1 MRWLSVLILFLAL
14 SVTAG
19 PLTFSDDD
27 RIAKADTAQQ
37 LLIGNITLEGNR
49 ITKDKIVLRELEFK
63 RGDTLSLGQLD
74 RTLTKSQQNLMN
86 RSLFNFVTIS
96 DSIRD
101 EFVDIKI
108 KMIERWY
115 IWPIPILQYA
125 DRNVNV
131 WWQNKDLS
139 RLNIGIDLKVDN
151 FRGRM
156 EKLNIIVQGGYDQ
169 TYAFKW
175 SIPYLTKSQ
184 VVGMSTYAGIRLN
197 HEVAY
202 QTTNNTIDYYKD
214 HKGYARQ
221 QLFSE
226 LAVSVRP
233 GYNFSHTFYVGFNH
247 INFADT
253 LLLLNPDYS
262 SGQTQYDYFE
272 LKYLYKHD
280 LRDYRPYP
288 LRGYYFDFYA
298 RKLGLGLIENSPDM
312 WSLMC
317 TFDHYLKLYKRWYFA
332 YNITAKFTNSGYQ
345 PYFLASAIGYEGITI
360 RGYELYVING
370 QQLGVFKSNFKF
382 EIIPQRV
389 YNIKWI
395 KTEKFGKIFYAL
407 YANVFFDGGY
417 AADRLFDG
425 NNKLNNQFLWG
436 TGLGVDIVSYY
447 DVVIR
452 LEASIN
458 KQGDRGFYVAFVAPI

>member
-1 MRWLSVLILFLAL
+1 MRWLFVLLIILAV
-14 SVTAG
+14 SVTAQ
-19 PLTFSDDD
+19 PLTLTASSSL
-27 RIAKADTAQQ
+27 AESDTAKK
-37 LLIGNITLEGNR
+37 LVIGHITLEGNR

-63 RGDTLSLGQLD
+63 SGDSLSLAQLN

-96 DSIRD
+96 DSVRN
-101 EFVDIKI
+101 ELVDIKI

-139 RLNIGIDLKVDN
+139 RLNIGIDLKVEN

-156 EKLNIIVQGGYDQ
+156 ERLNIIVQGGYDQ

-175 SIPYLTKSQ
+175 SIPYLTKNQ

-202 QTTNNTIDYYKD
+202 QTSNNTIDYYKD
-214 HKGYARQ
+214 PKGYARQ

-226 LAVSVRP
+226 LALSVRP
-233 GYNFSHTFYVGFNH
+233 GYNFSHTLFVGFSH
-247 INFADT
+247 IDFADT

-262 SGQTQYDYFE
+262 SGRTQYDYLE

-280 LRDYRPYP
+280 LRDYKPYP
-288 LRGYYFDFYA
+288 LTGYYFDFYA

-312 WSLMC
+312 WSLQG
-317 TFDHYLKLYKRWYFA
+317 TFDHYLKLYRRWYFA
-332 YNITAKFTNSGYQ
+332 YNVTAKFTNPGLQ
-345 PYFLASAIGYEGITI
+345 PYFLSSAIGYEGLTI
-360 RGYELYVING
+360 RGYELYVVNG
-370 QQLGVFKSNFKF
+370 QQLGVFKSNLKF
-382 EIIPQRV
+382 AIIPQRV
-389 YNIKWI
+389 YDIKWI
-395 KTEKFGKIFYAL
+395 KTDKFGKIFYAL

-417 AADRLFDG
+417 ASDRLFQA
-425 NNKLNNQFLWG
+425 NNPLNNQFLWG
-436 TGLGVDIVSYY
+436 SGMGVDIVSYY

-452 LEASIN
+452 LEGSIN